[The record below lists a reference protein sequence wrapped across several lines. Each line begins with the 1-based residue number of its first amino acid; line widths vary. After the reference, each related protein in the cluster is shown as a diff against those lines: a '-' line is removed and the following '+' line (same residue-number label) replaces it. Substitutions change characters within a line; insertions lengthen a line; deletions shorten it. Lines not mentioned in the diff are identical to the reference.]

1 MNLEIG
7 RIGPLVID
15 HVMVVN
21 NTEQERSRLLLNMEE
36 SFAKE
41 MPKRF
46 KFVTLNLAQVS
57 SIEIPIILIHN
68 RFWTNIEHSLICYH
82 SFNDYHSRLY
92 LEPMARMGTMQQ
104 VMRRWNHLKNT
115 KYQTVCTIRWTNLRW
130 WCFPN
135 QRVQQPN
142 LSRYV
147 QILFIISIPSLQRC
161 TKFAIIFKYGHFV

>member
-36 SFAKE
+36 NFAKE

-57 SIEIPIILIHN
+57 LDRIE
-68 RFWTNIEHSLICYH
+68 
-82 SFNDYHSRLY
+82 SFKPLN
-92 LEPMARMGTMQQ
+92 
-104 VMRRWNHLKNT
+104 KNL
-115 KYQTVCTIRWTNLRW
+115 N
-130 WCFPN
+130 
-135 QRVQQPN
+135 
-142 LSRYV
+142 
-147 QILFIISIPSLQRC
+147 
-161 TKFAIIFKYGHFV
+161 

>member
-15 HVMVVN
+15 HVMVVSN
-21 NTEQERSRLLLNMEE
+21 IEQERSRLLLNMEE
-36 SFAKE
+36 NFAKE

-57 SIEIPIILIHN
+57 SIEITIILIHN
-68 RFWTNIEHSLICYH
+68 RLTNIEHSIICYH

-104 VMRRWNHLKNT
+104 VMRWWNHLKNT
-115 KYQTVCTIRWTNLRW
+115 KYQTIRTIRWTNLCW
-130 WCFPN
+130 
-135 QRVQQPN
+135 
-142 LSRYV
+142 
-147 QILFIISIPSLQRC
+147 
-161 TKFAIIFKYGHFV
+161 